1 MFRSL
6 TADRG
11 LSFVFCAALA
21 ACSSSAEAPGVGD
34 PPPPTGLLAP
44 PRNGVQVRAKGT
56 AVPAGADLEWCE
68 VGEFPGVPGEEY
80 YVNRVELAKSQY
92 SHHLF
97 LSTVAP
103 GSAADAAASELG
115 VGERV
120 PCVSASSAFGEGTV
134 TVGGAAKPLQT
145 ISYPEGI
152 GQRFYGGQKLILDY
166 HYYNTSPDEVEA
178 EVAANFHVV
187 PASEVKKIARGF
199 AAMNLTIEIPPLAE
213 AAFTGECRF
222 SQDLLVGGIVRHTHR
237 WGTNY
242 QVWTVDGANQATPL
256 WSSDDWQEDI
266 EKRFDEP
273 MLFRSGEGF
282 RYRCE
287 FQNTEQRTI
296 RFGTKATDEMC
307 NLFGSWWVVNEGD
320 AESPQ
325 QCMILSTDADGIG
338 RATGSGFGPF

>member
-1 MFRSL
+1 
-6 TADRG
+6 
-11 LSFVFCAALA
+11 
-21 ACSSSAEAPGVGD
+21 
-34 PPPPTGLLAP
+34 
-44 PRNGVQVRAKGT
+44 VQVRASGT
-56 AVPAGADLEWCE
+56 SVPAGADLEWCE
-68 VGEFPGVPGEEY
+68 VAEFPGTPGETY
-80 YVNRVELAKSQY
+80 YVNRIELAKSQF

-97 LSTVAP
+97 VSAVSA
-103 GSAADAAASELG
+103 GSAAEVAASDLG

-134 TVGGAAKPLQT
+134 TVGGAAKPTQT
-145 ISYPEGI
+145 IAYPAGI
-152 GQRFYGGQKLILDY
+152 GQRYYGGQKLILDY
-166 HYYNTSPDEVEA
+166 HYYNTSTAEVDA
-178 EVAANFHVV
+178 EVAVNFHIV
-187 PASEVKKIARGF
+187 PENEVAKIAHGF

-237 WGTNY
+237 WGTKY

-266 EKRFDEP
+266 ERRFEQP
-273 MLFRSGEGF
+273 MLFRAGDGF

-287 FQNTEQRTI
+287 YQNTEQRTI

-307 NLFGSWWVVNEGD
+307 NLFGSWWVVDQGD

>member
-1 MFRSL
+1 MFRA

-11 LSFVFCAALA
+11 LCFALCSVLA
-21 ACSSSAEAPGVGD
+21 ACSSDAEGPSTGAPEAPNQ
-34 PPPPTGLLAP
+34 LLAP
-44 PRNGVQVRAKGT
+44 PRDGVQVRAVGT
-56 AVPAGADLEWCE
+56 PAPAGSDLEWCE
-68 VGEFPGVPGEEY
+68 VAEFPGTPGQTY
-80 YVNRVELAKSQY
+80 YVNRIDLAKSQF

-97 LSTVAP
+97 VSTVAT
-103 GSAADAAASELG
+103 GSPAEAAASELG
-115 VGERV
+115 VGQRV
-120 PCVSASSAFGEGTV
+120 PCQAASSAFGEGTV
-134 TVGGAAKPLQT
+134 TIAGAAKPLQT
-145 ISYPEGI
+145 IPYPEGI
-152 GQRFYGGQKLILDY
+152 GQKYIGGQKLILDY
-166 HYYNTSPDEVEA
+166 HYYNTSIDDVQA
-178 EVAANFHVV
+178 EVAVNFHIV
-187 PASEVKKIARGF
+187 PESAIKKLSHGF
-199 AAMNLTIEIPPLAE
+199 AAMNLTIEIPPLSK

-222 SQDLLVGGIVRHTHR
+222 SQDLLVGAIVRHTHR

-242 QVWTVDGANQATPL
+242 QVWTVDGANHVTPL

-266 EKRFDEP
+266 DKRFDEP
-273 MLFRSGEGF
+273 MLFRAGEGF

-287 FQNTEQRTI
+287 FQNTEERTI